1 MRSRSARKFGFVGAS
16 GARCVVANWRAAEI
30 SGEFVLPFGLD
41 VQARISSM
49 SCSRSREKCKESSVS
64 SSCESHN
71 RQLVAG
77 EIRAMAYF
85 GSILQS
91 Y

>member
-1 MRSRSARKFGFVGAS
+1 M
-16 GARCVVANWRAAEI
+16 

-49 SCSRSREKCKESSVS
+49 SCRRSREKCRESSVS

-71 RQLVAG
+71 RQYIAG
-77 EIRAMAYF
+77 KIGAMAWF
-85 GSILQS
+85 GSILRS